1 MTSQKYDLIVF
12 GATSFVG
19 NILCQY
25 LSSEYGI
32 NDKVRWAAAG
42 RSEGKLEELRNS
54 LGAEA
59 EQLTLLVAD
68 AADESSLQAL
78 CAQTRV
84 IISTV
89 GPYALY
95 GEPLIK
101 VCAATGTDYC
111 DLTGE
116 VHWVRRMITR
126 HEDKARETGARIVH
140 CCGFDSIPSDM
151 GVWHLQQ
158 AAQAQFGAPCETIRM
173 RVKAMRGAASGG
185 TIASMLNITKEAASS
200 PELRKELANPYSIC
214 PSDHGFTARQHNVTS
229 PELDPESKQWA
240 APFIMAGI
248 NTRIVHRSNALSG
261 KAYGEDFKYDESMLM
276 GRGAKGRLR
285 ATGFVM
291 GLGAFLVGAALKPTR
306 WLMENYMLPKPGEGP
321 SPKAQEAGFYDIRFY
336 GETANGER
344 INTKVTG
351 DRDPGYGS
359 TSKIIAQ
366 AGLSLAFDIDKT
378 HRGGGFW
385 TTATVF
391 DQHLIDRLE
400 KHAGLSFSVI
410 CKPKA
415 T

>member
-1 MTSQKYDLIVF
+1 MPSQNYDLIVF

-19 NILCQY
+19 KILCQY
-25 LSSEYGI
+25 LTSEYGI
-32 NDKVRWAAAG
+32 NDKVSWAAAG
-42 RSEGKLEELRNS
+42 RSQDKLEKLRAS

-59 EQLTLLVAD
+59 EQLALLIAD
-68 AADESSLQAL
+68 AADESSLQSL
-78 CAQTRV
+78 CEQTRV

-95 GEPLIK
+95 GEPLVK
-101 VCAATGTDYC
+101 VCVATGTDYC

-116 VHWVRRMITR
+116 VQWVRRMITR
-126 HEDKARETGARIVH
+126 YEDKARETGARIVH

-151 GVWHLQQ
+151 GVWHLQR
-158 AAQAQFGAPCETIRM
+158 AAQAQFGAPCESIRM

-185 TIASMLNITKEAASS
+185 TIASMLNITKEAASN

-214 PSDHGFTARQHNVTS
+214 PADHGFTARQHNVTS
-229 PELDPESKQWA
+229 PEIDPESKQWA
-240 APFIMAGI
+240 APFVMAGI

-261 KAYGEDFKYDESMLM
+261 KAYGENFRYDESMLM
-276 GRGAKGRLR
+276 GKGTKGRLR

-321 SPKAQEAGFYDIRFY
+321 SPKAQEEGFYDIRFY

-344 INTKVTG
+344 INTRVTG

-359 TSKIIAQ
+359 TSMIIAQ
-366 AGLSLAFDIDKT
+366 SGLSLAFDIDKT
-378 HRGGGFW
+378 ERGGGFW

-391 DQHLIDRLE
+391 DQRLVDRLE
-400 KHAGLSFSVI
+400 KHAGLSFSVL
-410 CKPKA
+410 
-415 T
+415 